1 MGDSV
6 NSLITMGT
14 NRLVSSEI
22 TEDFQLTMPGD
33 AETMNASLLSCDI
46 ECNDRSY
53 ETVVFSPAWA
63 SQPHRTIK
71 RAVDIIGSSL
81 LLVLLSPLL
90 LLLAALVKL
99 SSPGPIFYRSCLVGE
114 GGYPFLGYK
123 FRSMYVN
130 ADDVKSQLAHLNE
143 MRGPVFKITRDPR
156 ITPLGR
162 WIRKFS
168 LDELPQLYSVL
179 KGDMSLV
186 GPRPPLVSEYKMFT
200 PYQKQKMSVRPGI
213 TCLWQV
219 NGRNEISDFDEWVRL
234 DLRYIRTWSLWLDI
248 GILLKTVVVV
258 ALGSGK

>member
-1 MGDSV
+1 MDSA
-6 NSLITMGT
+6 NLFP
-14 NRLVSSEI
+14 L
-22 TEDFQLTMPGD
+22 L
-33 AETMNASLLSCDI
+33 ETVDQ
-46 ECNDRSY
+46 DY
-53 ETVVFSPAWA
+53 ETLVFSPGW
-63 SQPHRTIK
+63 SSRFQ
-71 RAVDIIGSSL
+71 RAVKRGMDVIGSSL

-90 LLLAALVKL
+90 LVLAVLVKL
-99 SSPGPIFYRSCLVGE
+99 SSPGPIFYRSYLMGE
-114 GGYPFLGYK
+114 GGYPFVGYK

-130 ADDVKSQLAHLNE
+130 ADEVKHQLAHLNE

-156 ITPLGR
+156 ITPVGR
-162 WIRKFS
+162 WIRKYS

-186 GPRPPLVSEYKMFT
+186 GPRPPLVNEYRLFT
-200 PYQKQKMSVRPGI
+200 AHQRQKMSVRPGI

-258 ALGSGK
+258 VLGSGK